1 MADDTLKK
9 LEELLKRLLEESSL
23 TSSNRTSSDD
33 YEKNIK
39 SLQDEILQ
47 KERELDEAK
56 KSGYEL
62 DSKEIEEYKKKLGE
76 LNNVYKEANENL
88 EENKNSLYKTLGAD
102 TTLFRK
108 STQFGKIGKEF
119 TEMSN
124 KMKIAN
130 KGVATKASAS
140 YAKIG
145 GSFTKLSG
153 AISKVAGPIG
163 MAVSAVKLVD
173 RAFGALVNQLMK
185 YKSLNVDAYLRS
197 MNAETKL
204 YTNSLNTAQAALKD
218 YTEAASSSVSARIE
232 GEKGIAKAQ
241 ADTLLE
247 QMKMKNSYWKWVPI
261 YRHFLTA
268 REKENEMNINLLN
281 QEIEMLH
288 SRVQTWQGFAK
299 DMHAA
304 FTKFDAAQKAFMRTT
319 GMPEEQMEAF
329 RGSLSRVSKEI
340 AGFGATQEEL
350 LKSRTAYIESTGRN
364 RYWGEAESV
373 RAMATGKV
381 IGQNTMDSAA
391 ATLEIFNKGVGDS
404 ADIMIELFKDANR
417 MGLSGQKLTKNVV
430 NNFKLAEKYNF
441 KNGVDGFIK
450 AAKWAESARL
460 EMQSLASATER
471 TQTGGLEGL
480 LKQSAQLQVMGG
492 RALMNSNPMRLAY
505 NAFNDQEA
513 YGKMM
518 VDAFKDVGSFNRAT
532 GEFEVKGAQNHIR
545 AKAISDAFGI
555 SKDEGLRL
563 AATESKK
570 NQIRESVSG
579 RFNEENIA
587 EITNRAQW
595 DRERQQFVV
604 QMADGSKK
612 SVSDLTAGDLN
623 KIDTR
628 SAEDIARNTMSATE
642 RTAALAEEI
651 NIKLAAMG
659 GMKEFYRHQDEL
671 YKVTSKGYEMLSG
684 KQIENY
690 EALNEKA
697 RESLEKSFSDAL
709 NGNGK
714 VTDILGRIEVYTSM
728 LADPKKLEDWEK
740 KNGKI
745 TNWKASTQPRDNNWE
760 TNIARSISNMAI
772 MPSAVNLGQAN
783 DAMIYKD
790 GKIVKLHNQDDVVAA
805 KHDGAIHRAVQHLP
819 IFGGGEIGASRFNP
833 IENLANQGGILSG
846 LFNSTTGGLFK
857 SGANNI
863 SMSPIEINING
874 KLDLT
879 SGNQSVNII
888 NMIQNNVELQ
898 KRLAE
903 MVSHEISR
911 TINGGRVAYDGGRH
925 YK

>member
-1 MADDTLKK
+1 MADDRVKK
-9 LEELLKRLLEESSL
+9 LEELIKRFLEESSL
-23 TSSNRTSSDD
+23 TNSNITSSGD
-33 YEKNIK
+33 YKKTIQ
-39 SLQDEILQ
+39 SLQDEVEQ
-47 KERELDEAK
+47 KQREIDEAK
-56 KSGYEL
+56 KAGKEL
-62 DSKEIEEYKKKLGE
+62 DSKEVEKYEKKLRE
-76 LNNVYKEANENL
+76 LNDTYKEVNEDISKHKENL
-88 EENKNSLYKTLGAD
+88 YKALGVD

-108 STQFGKIGKEF
+108 SAQFGRIGKEF
-119 TEMSN
+119 TEVGN
-124 KMKIAN
+124 KMEIA
-130 KGVATKASAS
+130 GIKASS
-140 YAKIG
+140 RYKKLG
-145 GSFTKLSG
+145 GNFTKLSG
-153 AISKVAGPIG
+153 SISKVAGHVGI
-163 MAVSAVKLVD
+163 AITAVKLVD
-173 RAFGALVNQLMK
+173 KAFGSLVSQLMK
-185 YKSLNVDAYLRS
+185 YKSMNVDAYLRS

-204 YTNSLNTAQAALKD
+204 YTNSLNTAQSALKD

-241 ADTLLE
+241 ADTLLD
-247 QMKMKNSYWKWVPI
+247 QRKMRNSYWKWVPI
-261 YRHFLTA
+261 WRHVLSA
-268 REKENEMNINLLN
+268 REKENELNINLLN
-281 QEIEMLH
+281 QEIDMLH
-288 SRVQTWQGFAK
+288 SRVQAWQGFAK

-304 FTKFDAAQKAFMRTT
+304 FTKFDIAQKAFMRTT

-350 LKSRTAYIESTGRN
+350 LKSRTAYITSTGRN

-373 RAMATGKV
+373 RMMATGKV
-381 IGQNTMDSAA
+381 IGQDTMDSAA
-391 ATLEIFNKGVGDS
+391 TALEIFNKGVGDS

-430 NNFKLAEKYNF
+430 SNFKLAEKYNF

-471 TQTGGLEGL
+471 TQIGGLEGL
-480 LKQSAQLQVMGG
+480 LKQSAQLQVIGG
-492 RALMNSNPMRLAY
+492 RALMNSNPLRLAY

-513 YGKMM
+513 YGKML
-518 VDAFKDVGSFNRAT
+518 VDAFSDVGSFNRST
-532 GEFEVKGAQNHIR
+532 GEFKPKGVQNRIR
-545 AKAISDAFGI
+545 AKAISDAFGL
-555 SKDEGLRL
+555 STDEGLRL

-579 RFNEENIA
+579 RFSEDNIA
-587 EITNRAQW
+587 EIANRAQW
-595 DRERQQFVV
+595 DRERQQFIV
-604 QMADGSKK
+604 QMVDGSKK
-612 SVSDLTAGDLN
+612 NVSDLALGDLN

-628 SAEDIARNTMSATE
+628 SAEDISRNTMNATE

-709 NGNGK
+709 NGSGK

-728 LADPKKLEDWEK
+728 LADPKKLAAWEE

-745 TNWKASTQPRDNNWE
+745 TNWKANTQPRDNNWE

-772 MPSAVNLGQAN
+772 MPSAVDLGQAN

-790 GKIVKLHNQDDVVAA
+790 GKIVKLHNQDDVIAA

-833 IENLANQGGILSG
+833 IENLVNQGGLLSG
-846 LFNSTTGGLFK
+846 LFNSATGGLFK
-857 SGANNI
+857 SDKNNI
-863 SMSPIEINING
+863 SIAPIEINING

-898 KRLAE
+898 KKLAE
-903 MVSHEISR
+903 MVSHEIAR